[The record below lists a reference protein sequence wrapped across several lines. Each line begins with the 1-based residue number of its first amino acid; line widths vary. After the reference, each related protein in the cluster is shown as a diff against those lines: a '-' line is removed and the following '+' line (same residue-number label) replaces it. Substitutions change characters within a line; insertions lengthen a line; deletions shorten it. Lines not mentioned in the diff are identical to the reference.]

1 VINRCSTTLQDATK
15 ANPESAKTAY
25 ALLENE
31 CRLSGSKSKNCDRL
45 SRLSASH
52 FHPLYLSQVRR
63 GVWDH
68 WKLFS
73 QTPRLSGRVETTLPP
88 QYTYLVFV
96 RSALCPNTEVSV
108 RTYTLPNTEVSK
120 MDAYLFPT
128 PKCQVRVSLPNTDVS
143 VLGRKPFP
151 NTEVSVLSS
160 KDG

>member
-52 FHPLYLSQVRR
+52 FHPLNLSQVRR

-108 RTYTLPNTEVSK
+108 LRARILSQHRSVSTDVYPSQHRSVK
-120 MDAYLFPT
+120 NG
-128 PKCQVRVSLPNTDVS
+128 RVS
-143 VLGRKPFP
+143 FP
-151 NTEVSVLSS
+151 NTEVSGTRVPSQHRCVS
-160 KDG
+160 TWT